1 MCNLQFLVIFIL
13 TSVVTS
19 LFGQMTPNAPV
30 KNFRLPRF
38 GANGFTDWVLQGAR
52 GLYDGEEQVR
62 VEGMSM
68 RVYTG
73 DQRMALEL
81 SMDSPWAT
89 LRLKENHAYSDDT
102 IEIIGGNFSISG
114 VGWDW
119 SGESREVIVKSNTA
133 VTFNQEISGAFRN
146 TGNQST
152 TTHSTEIQSDRLL
165 LRTNEEAYY
174 FEFAGDVF
182 VASDQMNLRCER
194 LIIMA
199 DPPQSR
205 DSRVP
210 TNAPNKLDSIHQMIA
225 RKDVVIRQGGK
236 SVRGNEAK
244 FFPREQKVDILGS
257 ASIEARGAY
266 LYGDSIQ
273 SKHGEIV
280 IKGAQS
286 VGRAQMI
293 LSGAGGLGIHG
304 NTTPSSETIL
314 IADNIIMS
322 ENVTENHFLFEG
334 SVEVM
339 SGGLYMR
346 SNKMS
351 IAAHSSG
358 EVIDKTDDQIKVG
371 LVKTIISTGDV
382 QIERSSEIITADKV
396 IFFLDDERAVLTGD
410 PKITNAQAVV
420 IGDSMELNAQTA
432 IIRGESNSPVIVRLP
447 EIPDMGYKTFTPGL
461 SNGAGLIED
470 SPVELHDTVVKSQL
484 LEMVEE
490 PVHTRF
496 LFSDEVEVSATNLNI
511 TCENLN
517 IITRKIHNLYTLSKT
532 SLEVERIEA
541 VDNVLIAQK
550 GRTST
555 SGKAF
560 ILPKESK
567 VVLEGLA
574 VVQDAD
580 GRVAGHRIT
589 LLQGQRRAIV
599 EGGGPA
605 GERARITLPAIPSQE

>member
-1 MCNLQFLVIFIL
+1 MRNSQFLVIFIL
-13 TSVVTS
+13 TCVITT

-38 GANGFTDWVLQGAR
+38 GANGFTDWVLQGER

-68 RVYTG
+68 RVYSG

-81 SMDSPWAT
+81 SMDSPTAT
-89 LRLKENHAYSDDT
+89 LRLEENRAYSDDS
-102 IEIIGGNFSISG
+102 IEIIGGNFNISG

-119 SGESREVIVKSNTA
+119 SGESREVIVKSNTV
-133 VTFNQEISGAFRN
+133 VTFTQEIAGAFRN
-146 TGNQST
+146 ADNQPTVKPST
-152 TTHSTEIQSDRLL
+152 DIQSDRLL

-174 FEFAGDVF
+174 FEFTGNVS
-182 VASDQMNLRCER
+182 VASYQMNLRCEQ
-194 LIIMA
+194 LIIMS
-199 DPPQSR
+199 DPPKSR

-210 TNAPNKLDSIHQMIA
+210 TNAPNKLDSIRQMIA
-225 RKDVVIRQGGK
+225 HKDVVIKQGGK

-244 FFPREQKVDILGS
+244 FFPSDHRVDILGS
-257 ASIEARGAY
+257 ASIITRGAY
-266 LYGDSIQ
+266 LNGDLIR

-280 IKGAQS
+280 VKGAQR

-293 LSGAGGLGIHG
+293 LSETGGLGIHG
-304 NTTPSSETIL
+304 NTAPSSETIVL
-314 IADNIIMS
+314 ADNIIMS
-322 ENVTENHFLFEG
+322 EKITENHFLFEG

-351 IAAHSSG
+351 ITAHSSG
-358 EVIDKTDDQIKVG
+358 EVIDKEDDQLKVG
-371 LVKTIISTGDV
+371 VVKTITSNGDV
-382 QIERSSEIITADKV
+382 QIERGRQTVSADKV
-396 IFFLDDERAVLTGD
+396 IFFLDDERAFLTGD

-420 IGDSMELNAQTA
+420 IGESMELNSHTA

-447 EIPDMGYKTFTPGL
+447 EIPDMGYETFSPSL
-461 SNGAGLIED
+461 SKGAGLIED
-470 SPVELHDTVVKSQL
+470 SAVELYDTIVKSQL

-490 PVHTRF
+490 PEHTLF
-496 LFSDEVEVSATNLNI
+496 LFSGEVQVNATNLNI
-511 TCENLN
+511 TCKNLN
-517 IITRKIHNLYTLSKT
+517 LITRMVDNLYASRKT
-532 SLEVERIEA
+532 SLELERIEA
-541 VDNVLIAQK
+541 LDNVTISQK

-555 SGKAF
+555 SKKAF
-560 ILPKESK
+560 ILPNESK

-574 VVQDAD
+574 VVQDTD

-605 GERARITLPAIPSQE
+605 GERARITLPAIPSQ